1 MLIVAGYFASILI
14 GVTLGL
20 IGGGGSILTVPVLV
34 YLFDIDPVVATA
46 CSLFIVGVTSMVG
59 SFSYFNRGLVNV
71 RTAILFGLPSIVA
84 VYLTRAYIIPNIPL
98 EILRVGDFVLS
109 RSMLLMLIF
118 ATLMLVSSFS
128 MIKKNNKNEVKENS
142 NRGLPYYLIL
152 AEGIVVGTLTGLVG
166 AGGGFLII
174 PALVILGKLPM
185 KEAVGTSLVII
196 SAKSLI
202 GFLGESNLS
211 QMDWHLLLLV
221 TMFAVVGI
229 FVGMLLSHRIDGGK
243 LKPAF
248 GWFVLLMGAY
258 IIIKETILQ

>member
-1 MLIVAGYFASILI
+1 M
-14 GVTLGL
+14 
-20 IGGGGSILTVPVLV
+20 
-34 YLFDIDPVVATA
+34 
-46 CSLFIVGVTSMVG
+46 
-59 SFSYFNRGLVNV
+59 
-71 RTAILFGLPSIVA
+71 
-84 VYLTRAYIIPNIPL
+84 
-98 EILRVGDFVLS
+98 
-109 RSMLLMLIF
+109 
-118 ATLMLVSSFS
+118 
-128 MIKKNNKNEVKENS
+128 
-142 NRGLPYYLIL
+142 
-152 AEGIVVGTLTGLVG
+152 VGTLTGLVG
-166 AGGGFLII
+166 AGGRFLII